1 MPSSLASN
9 PLAFLRGAGGAVAP
23 SAGPTGPAMG
33 PMAGGGGD
41 DSSGGGP
48 DPSMLGQM
56 GAANALAPQI
66 MAQQQTEYYKRVLD
80 QVVTLLRKFAQMPTI
95 GPHTQIDVSRAVT
108 QLQAAKAKMD
118 KEKPENADPV
128 QSLLAGSLMQPNAMQ
143 GAPGAPQGGL
153 PVTGAA

>member
-1 MPSSLASN
+1 MPTSLQGN

-23 SAGPTGPAMG
+23 TAGGPTGPAMA
-33 PMAGGGGD
+33 PGGGD
-41 DSSGGGP
+41 DGAGAVGP

-56 GAANALAPQI
+56 GAASALAPQI
-66 MAQQQTEYYKRVLD
+66 LAQQQTEYYKRFLS
-80 QVVTLLRKFAQMPTI
+80 QIVTLLRKFSQMPTI
-95 GPHTQIDVSRAVT
+95 GPHTQIDVNRAVT
-108 QLQAAKAKMD
+108 QLQAAVAKMD

-128 QSLLAGSLMQPNAMQ
+128 QSLLASSLMQPNAMI